1 MRSRTEHWTYRASDF
16 ARTLALSQTN
26 KKNPPALTLRARW
39 AHDLS
44 VHCGMVC
51 VCARGTA
58 PLSRMRPPCCVYGL
72 GVQRAQPS
80 RVGDAHVYK
89 DEGEPRGNVK
99 PNNNSYNYTKETKR
113 YDSDGSRHRREVR
126 LSASGG
132 ASRNNACRVSAPYK
146 EATRTQVRKW
156 RRLDCP
162 DAERICNP
170 SATR

>member
-1 MRSRTEHWTYRASDF
+1 MAARSPPSGDRPLRIDCIDSRRSRGCIPRPEDDPTPVGE
-16 ARTLALSQTN
+16 LSGVVYTDR
-26 KKNPPALTLRARW
+26 PW
-39 AHDLS
+39 AK
-44 VHCGMVC
+44 
-51 VCARGTA
+51 
-58 PLSRMRPPCCVYGL
+58 